1 MTEGAED
8 KLTRLRREHEEFLKK
23 IKERGYD
30 IDNLPELTEQ
40 ERDEFETVI
49 HNAQRLKKFDWDD
62 KK

>member
-1 MTEGAED
+1 MTEEAED

-23 IKERGYD
+23 MIERGYD

-49 HNAQRLKKFDWDD
+49 HNAQRTKKFDWGD